1 MTFFDKDFG
10 SLNRRRPRPAAG
22 GDAARRAQ
30 SIRGELEALERTTR
44 EAPTPSIRLVS
55 ADCNG
60 TKRGAAAADA
70 SAGATT
76 LRLEVRAD
84 PPRLAVLDG
93 DDTVCTLDRARI
105 RRVTFS
111 DLGRSLL
118 VESRGYL
125 YATYLDSDRELAAYL
140 ERHWGVEAARQ
151 PNVALLEK
159 IDAYGVRRRTRSAG
173 DVDGGIDGGVD
184 DVADDGV
191 EVSSDDA
198 PAAAAP
204 RESPPPFDPPLNY
217 AFSDAKRFVV
227 TKTDFKTLYNNDWI
241 NDSVVDFFIKYDID
255 RAVQRGSVERR
266 QIYAFNSFFFGKL
279 MGGEDHYANV
289 RRWLS
294 KVDLMAYDS
303 VIIPINEHSH
313 WYGCVIR
320 GLPRVLAQARQG
332 AAMAA
337 LDGLD
342 DVEAVR
348 STRCEIFVIDS
359 LSQKHANIHWPLKK
373 LVIDYAAERHG
384 VEVAKDHF
392 RVVNARVPKQNNFN
406 DCGIHLIYNV
416 RRWLSDPTEC
426 ERIWKGNSR
435 HQARMFFRAAERN
448 VMRQT
453 LRQTLIE
460 LRAEMAEGGG
470 SGDESEG
477 EVIEIAPV
485 PAAASAIQTEGT
497 GSEKSTIE
505 TEGTGS
511 ERSAIE
517 TEGATGSEKS
527 AIETEGATGSTA
539 TSSEQTEAVETASA
553 AAADSG
559 SEASIKT
566 AAANSESSAS
576 TPADPNATAVEAIIE
591 ASAANVAAE
600 VVADASSTASPSES
614 DGPRSPAAN
623 SNAIGASEPGPGH
636 VTRRTLD
643 PRVASASDS
652 AETRRDAISLG
663 NKVVRQALAARTLP
677 QIAVDVLNRLYRSGD
692 RVDREELALI
702 GAFVDKLSSFA
713 DDDAIATE
721 TERFI
726 RRRPPPP
733 RRPKDETLV
742 IRHYSDDEMLHRVHG
757 LSIKSPSRAPWASFP
772 NKRRKRE
779 S

>member
-10 SLNRRRPRPAAG
+10 SLNRRRPRAAAG
-22 GDAARRAQ
+22 GDAAHRAQ
-30 SIRGELEALERTTR
+30 SIRGELEALERTAR
-44 EAPTPSIRLVS
+44 EVTTPSLRLVS

-60 TKRGAAAADA
+60 KRHVAADA
-70 SAGATT
+70 SAGAPT

-84 PPRLAVLDG
+84 PPQLAVLDG
-93 DDTVCTLDRARI
+93 NDAVCTLDRARI
-105 RRVTFS
+105 CRITLL
-111 DLGRSLL
+111 DLGRLLL
-118 VESRGYL
+118 VELRGYL

-151 PNVALLEK
+151 PNAALLEK
-159 IDAYGVRRRTRSAG
+159 IDAYGVRRRTRLAG
-173 DVDGGIDGGVD
+173 GDGDGVDGGSVD
-184 DVADDGV
+184 V
-191 EVSSDDA
+191 EVSDDE
-198 PAAAAP
+198 PAAATDAP

-255 RAVQRGSVERR
+255 RAVQRGVVERR

-279 MGGEDHYANV
+279 MGGEDYYANV
-289 RRWLS
+289 RRWLT

-303 VIIPINEHSH
+303 VVIPINEHLH

-359 LSQKHANIHWPLKK
+359 LLQKHANIHWPLKK

-384 VEVAKDHF
+384 VEVAKEHF

-416 RRWLSDPTEC
+416 RRWLSDPPEC
-426 ERIWKGNSR
+426 ERIWKGNLR

-448 VMRQT
+448 VMRHT

-460 LRAEMAEGGG
+460 LREGMAEGEV
-470 SGDESEG
+470 SGEELEG
-477 EVIEIAPV
+477 EVIEIA
-485 PAAASAIQTEGT
+485 AAAPGAASDAAPSSEGT
-497 GSEKSTIE
+497 G
-505 TEGTGS
+505 
-511 ERSAIE
+511 
-517 TEGATGSEKS
+517 
-527 AIETEGATGSTA
+527 
-539 TSSEQTEAVETASA
+539 A
-553 AAADSG
+553 AAEDP
-559 SEASIKT
+559 AS
-566 AAANSESSAS
+566 
-576 TPADPNATAVEAIIE
+576 EAIIE
-591 ASAANVAAE
+591 TAVAHPMSSSSSPAEPKATGAIETAAAGADAAAE
-600 VVADASSTASPSES
+600 AVADALSTASLSAS
-614 DGPRSPAAN
+614 PRSP
-623 SNAIGASEPGPGH
+623 GATDARDAPGLAH
-636 VTRRTLD
+636 RTLD
-643 PRVASASDS
+643 PRASAD
-652 AETRRDAISLG
+652 EPPRGAISLS
-663 NKVVRQALAARTLP
+663 NKVVRQALAARVLP
-677 QIAVDVLNRLYRSGD
+677 QIAVDVLNRLYRLGD

-702 GAFVDKLSSFA
+702 GAFVDKLGSFA

-721 TERFI
+721 TERFVS
-726 RRRPPPP
+726 RRPPPP

-742 IRHYSDDEMLHRVHG
+742 IRHYLDDEMLHRVHG
-757 LSIKSPSRAPWASFP
+757 LLIELPSRARWASFP